1 MKLLIGIP
9 AFNEGKV
16 INSVLNTI
24 PQNIPGI
31 RQIDTMVVDDGST
44 DDTNSRVKGKKI
56 IVLRHILNRGL
67 GGALKTILSYAKSEN
82 YDILVTMDADG
93 QHDSKDIV
101 KLVQK
106 IIKGKDVV
114 IGTRWQKNTDVPF
127 SRWLVNRL
135 ANIITYIFFGIW
147 SSDSQ
152 SGFRALGKHAIHSI
166 SLQTDG
172 MEVSSEF
179 FREIY
184 RNKLQYSEVQIRGIY
199 TKYSLS
205 KGQNI
210 SNAPNVF
217 FNLLLRFLR

>member
-24 PQNIPGI
+24 PESIDEI

-44 DDTNSRVKGKKI
+44 DDTYSLVKGKKI

-101 KLVQK
+101 KLVQE

-114 IGTRWQKNTDVPF
+114 IGTRWQNNTDVPF

-152 SGFRALGKHAIHSI
+152 SGFRAFGKHAINSI

-184 RNKLQYSEVQIRGIY
+184 RNKLRYGEVQIRGIY
-199 TKYSLS
+199 TEYSLS